1 MKQAETEVVM
11 GDEQPRDRKG
21 RRRLTRERRAEVVK
35 EYEGSGLTQAEFARR
50 AGLNATRF
58 AHWVQ
63 LSRRDAKAKTLTA
76 FATPRFVEVQAAA
89 SMPPAMN
96 AFPCDDAGEVARELP
111 GRRGGAQGRSGGAG
125 HLGPSAACELRK
137 PPMSLPPLGLPANLR
152 IYLAVEPVDMR
163 KQYDGLWALA
173 EQHLRLDPFGGVLFV
188 FINKTE
194 VDPVDWT
201 G

>member
-1 MKQAETEVVM
+1 M

-50 AGLNATRF
+50 AGLNATTF

-63 LSRRDAKAKTLTA
+63 RLRREAKAKTLTA

-96 AFPCDDAGEVARELP
+96 VPPATTPARLSVSFPDGVVV
-111 GRRGGAQGRSGGAG
+111 RGGD
-125 HLGPSAACELRK
+125 
-137 PPMSLPPLGLPANLR
+137 
-152 IYLAVEPVDMR
+152 PV
-163 KQYDGLWALA
+163 ALA
-173 EQHLRLDPFGGVLFV
+173 ALVRALRA
-188 FINKTE
+188 N
-194 VDPVDWT
+194 
-201 G
+201 